1 MEEGT
6 YDPSQLPELLQQY
19 YVWLFPFD
27 KYYEWLSYGE
37 GGSDHWYSYRSLSIC
52 LWRKK
57 HSIDAE
63 PEPALFQ

>member
-1 MEEGT
+1 MEEEQAAEGA

-37 GGSDHWYSYRSLSIC
+37 GGSHTHTAR
-52 LWRKK
+52 
-57 HSIDAE
+57 
-63 PEPALFQ
+63 